1 METRL
6 LIAYTIIAAMLL
18 VGSVALIG
26 WKRRR
31 DARRL
36 RLRGI
41 KTGERAA
48 ERTASERRIA

>member
-1 METRL
+1 METREV
-6 LIAYTIIAAMLL
+6 IAYTIIAVMLI
-18 VGSVALIG
+18 VGSTTLFV

-41 KTGERAA
+41 KTEERARDR
-48 ERTASERRIA
+48 RTA

>member
-1 METRL
+1 LETRL

>member
-6 LIAYTIIAAMLL
+6 VIAYTIIAVMLI
-18 VGSVALIG
+18 VGATALFV

-41 KTGERAA
+41 KTEERARDHRA
-48 ERTASERRIA
+48 A

>member
-6 LIAYTIIAAMLL
+6 LIAYTIIAVMV
-18 VGSVALIG
+18 VGGTIALIG

-36 RLRGI
+36 RLRGV
-41 KTGERAA
+41 KVDERAN
-48 ERTASERRIA
+48 SRRAT

>member
-6 LIAYTIIAAMLL
+6 LIAYSIIGAMLILGSIAL
-18 VGSVALIG
+18 VA

-41 KTGERAA
+41 KTEERA
-48 ERTASERRIA
+48 RDRRIA